1 MNDAKEKFRR
11 LVQRLQACPTL
22 DTDLNPKLLAETW
35 SAFRRLDPEHGDEAT
50 PALLAALIL
59 FDEAEFGELLNAA
72 ERTQLAALARTALDR
87 YQLKINPPN
96 QTGKL
101 LAASLKEVTASRP
114 P

>member
-1 MNDAKEKFRR
+1 MIDAKAKLRG
-11 LVQRLQACPTL
+11 LSQRLQACPTL
-22 DTDLNPKLLAETW
+22 DICINPKLLAETW
-35 SAFRRLDPEHGDEAT
+35 SAMRRLDPEHGDEVT

-59 FDEAEFGELLNAA
+59 FDDESFGSLLNDT
-72 ERTQLAALARTALDR
+72 ELTQLAALARTALDR

-96 QTGKL
+96 QPGKL